1 MQSHQDQPL
10 IKLANYRY
18 TGGVAARVGIVEE
31 TTIADLTDLIGARGS
46 VEALLALESSTL
58 RSLVA
63 RAKQRRPLGEVE
75 LLPPILSPSKIF
87 CVGKN
92 SRVHREEL
100 FRQNMLKEDPQ
111 EPTGFVKLVSTMVGE
126 GAAVRRPTGITS
138 LDYEPELAFVVSR
151 PAYQVARADALS
163 YIGGITVANDLT
175 ARAIQKQEVASGTRF
190 WTAKNMPGFCPV
202 GPVVIPLWQIVDP
215 YDLWLTCAVNGKQR
229 LRVNTNEHIFRI
241 DEIIEHFTRW
251 MLFEPGDVILT
262 GAPRGTAISHSN
274 AVDLYLRPGDVCV
287 AGLEG
292 LMELTTLII

>member
-1 MQSHQDQPL
+1 
-10 IKLANYRY
+10 
-18 TGGVAARVGIVEE
+18 
-31 TTIADLTDLIGARGS
+31 
-46 VEALLALESSTL
+46 VEALLTLEPPTL

-63 RAKQRRPLGEVE
+63 QAKQRRPLGEVE
-75 LLPPILSPSKIF
+75 LLPPILNPPKIF

-100 FRQNMLKEDPQ
+100 FRQNLLKEDPQ
-111 EPTGFVKLVSTMVGE
+111 EPTGFVKLVSTMVGQ
-126 GAAVRRPTGITS
+126 GAAVRRPNGITS

-163 YIGGITVANDLT
+163 CIGGITVANDLT

-190 WTAKNMPGFCPV
+190 WTAKNMPGFCPI
-202 GPVVIPLWQIVDP
+202 GPVVIPYWQIADP
-215 YDLWLTCAVNGKQR
+215 YDLWLTCAVNGEQR

-262 GAPRGTAISHSN
+262 GAPRGTAISHPN

-292 LMELTTLII
+292 LMELTTLIV